1 MTQVGCLEEWAKV
14 EAAKA
19 TKAAKAAQEDSFDDA
34 EAREPT
40 PKPKRNVADV
50 ELKDILMEFDDDEIE
65 QLADPANMFRS
76 YRVYVHTPQSAPHKR
91 RLEDD
96 DLRFQLR
103 LHGAVVPDTM
113 DNITTHVIVPD
124 DEDEFSHVKKENE
137 YLHSSAM
144 IEDRPVWV
152 EKQIVHPAWVKESLA
167 KKEVQDWLGY
177 QVTTGSAQR
186 ATRRREAEA
195 AEAEAAEARAE
206 EEAEREGAAAEGTL
220 RPYGRGQMQT
230 QSPTQT
236 QTQTQTQQ
244 VTQSQAAAK
253 RSYGDEGNSPPAAK
267 RQATSSFDS
276 GSDDDLGGRMHVDD
290 GYDDDAGVHQVLQF
304 SSDDDEED
312 TQVRPTPPQ
321 LAAVSVSCRFAVC

>member
-1 MTQVGCLEEWAKV
+1 
-14 EAAKA
+14 
-19 TKAAKAAQEDSFDDA
+19 
-34 EAREPT
+34 
-40 PKPKRNVADV
+40 
-50 ELKDILMEFDDDEIE
+50 MEFDDDEIE

-124 DEDEFSHVKKENE
+124 DEGEFSHVKKEHE
-137 YLHSSAM
+137 YLYSSAM

-152 EKQIVHPAWVKESLA
+152 DKQIVHPAWVKESLA

-177 QVTTGSAQR
+177 QVTNASAQR

-206 EEAEREGAAAEGTL
+206 EEAEREGGTL

-244 VTQSQAAAK
+244 ATQSQAAAK
-253 RSYGDEGNSPPAAK
+253 RGYGDEGNSPPAAK

-276 GSDDDLGGRMHVDD
+276 GSDDDMGGMMHVDDDD

-312 TQVRPTPPQ
+312 TQVRPISHSH
-321 LAAVSVSCRFAVC
+321 LRLRFPIC